1 MPRAAVGPA
10 DTLSHTEQ
18 GWEKKKKNSWSCCKC
33 SQTPII
39 FPRARMLPWDSL
51 YCKLFHADAPLIIF
65 KALLVF
71 LGLQMALGSA
81 AGARL
86 EQVLRGRSQ
95 KTPAQK
101 GCCGCPLALQILHPS
116 RAPLPRGWARGNPSA
131 SRGRQQKKLDSSKIK
146 PESVAEHCLKF
157 PRDFKDD
164 EGC

>member
-18 GWEKKKKNSWSCCKC
+18 GWEKKKKFLVLLQMQPNSHHLPQ
-33 SQTPII
+33 SQDVT
-39 FPRARMLPWDSL
+39 
-51 YCKLFHADAPLIIF
+51 
-65 KALLVF
+65 
-71 LGLQMALGSA
+71 LGLSVLQAVPCRCTSDHLQSSAGFPGTADGSGICCWSK
-81 AGARL
+81 AGA
-86 EQVLRGRSQ
+86 S
-95 KTPAQK
+95 AQRK
-101 GCCGCPLALQILHPS
+101 EPKDSSSEGLLWLPTGFADPPSLQS
-116 RAPLPRGWARGNPSA
+116 PLPRGWARGNPSA